1 MTDQPPS
8 NAAAPELAAQLE
20 RIARALERL
29 APDPAP
35 HLSLAGG
42 AAFVWRAA
50 ARAAAPVPRAAL
62 PLDLILGVDRQ
73 KNVLVENTRRF
84 AAGLP
89 ANDALLWGSRGTG
102 KSALIR
108 AAHAAVAAEQP
119 DLKLLSLPR
128 DALEDTPALVQAVA
142 EQPYPVILL
151 LDDLSFE
158 ADEGLAKMLKPALD
172 GGAGGRPRNLL
183 VYATSNRRHLL
194 ARSIDENN
202 PNDLRASETAEERI
216 ALSDR
221 FGLWLGFHPFDQDE
235 YLAIVHAYAERLN
248 LPVRG
253 APLEARAIEWAAM
266 RGARSGRVARQ
277 FILDLAGEAGAPFN
291 LEDAG

>member
-1 MTDQPPS
+1 MTDAS
-8 NAAAPELAAQLE
+8 NDALLDRLA
-20 RIARALERL
+20 RIADALERL
-29 APDPAP
+29 TPDPNP
-35 HLSLAGG
+35 HLDLAGG
-42 AAFVWRAA
+42 SAFVWRSAT
-50 ARAAAPVPRAAL
+50 RDAAPVPRAAL
-62 PLDLILGVDRQ
+62 PLSLMLGVDDQ
-73 KNVLVENTRRF
+73 KATLVENTRRF

-89 ANDALLWGSRGTG
+89 ANDALLWGARGTG

-108 AAHAAVAAEQP
+108 AAHAAVAQTTPE
-119 DLKLLSLPR
+119 LKLLSLPR
-128 DALEDTPALVQAVA
+128 DALADTPSVVQAVG
-142 EQPYPVILL
+142 EQPHRVILL

-172 GGAGGRPRNLL
+172 GGAGARPNNLL

-221 FGLWLGFHPFDQDE
+221 FGLWLGFHKQDQPD
-235 YLAIVHAYAERLN
+235 YLAIVHAYAKELKLPLKGEALER
-248 LPVRG
+248 R
-253 APLEARAIEWAAM
+253 ALEWSMA

-277 FILDLAGEAGAPFN
+277 FILDLAGESGVAFN
-291 LEDAG
+291 LEDGES

>member
-1 MTDQPPS
+1 MTDRSPS
-8 NAAAPELAAQLE
+8 SLEAGLAEQLA
-20 RIARALERL
+20 RIAEALDRL
-29 APDPAP
+29 APDPSP
-35 HLSLAGG
+35 HLKLDG
-42 AAFVWRAA
+42 AAAFTWRSTSRHAVAA
-50 ARAAAPVPRAAL
+50 PRAAL

-73 KNVLVENTRRF
+73 KSILVENTRRF

-108 AAHAAVAAEQP
+108 AAHAAVAAHAP

-128 DALEDTPALVQAVA
+128 DALGDTPALVQAVA
-142 EQPYPVILL
+142 EQPFPVILL

-221 FGLWLGFHPFDQDE
+221 FGLWLGFHPFDQTE
-235 YLAIVHAYAERLN
+235 FLAIVHAYAARLK
-248 LPVRG
+248 LPVQG
-253 APLEARAIEWAAM
+253 ADLDARAIEWAQT

-277 FILDLAGEAGAPFN
+277 FILDLAGEAGVAFD
-291 LEDAG
+291 LEDVD